1 MRIIL
6 FVLLLTVCFL
16 SGILYAT
23 NLQTTPKEEHL
34 TENIVVET
42 ELEQT
47 QENKEIEAAEKMS
60 AQNIDTPAF
69 QAASA
74 LETVVSFFYEII
86 VDILYQVSKLFY

>member
-16 SGILYAT
+16 SGVLYAT
-23 NLQTTPKEEHL
+23 NQQTTAKEEQL
-34 TENIVVET
+34 TENTVVET
-42 ELEQT
+42 EVELPQGN
-47 QENKEIEAAEKMS
+47 QEIEAAEIIP